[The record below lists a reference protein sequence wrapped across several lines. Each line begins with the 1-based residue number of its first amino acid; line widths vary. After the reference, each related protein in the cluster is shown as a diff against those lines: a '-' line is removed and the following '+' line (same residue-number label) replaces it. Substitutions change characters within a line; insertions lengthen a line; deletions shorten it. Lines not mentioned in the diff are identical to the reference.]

1 LENFLMSSLMTIYVN
16 GVSMT
21 INNTI
26 MVSDFV
32 QQQSITGKYI
42 TAINDVIVPE
52 SARASTPLNDDDRLD
67 IMSPISGG

>member
-1 LENFLMSSLMTIYVN
+1 MSSLMTIYVN
-16 GVSMT
+16 GVSMS
-21 INNTI
+21 INHTI

-42 TAINDVIVPE
+42 TVINDVIVPE
-52 SARASTPLNDDDRLD
+52 SARTRTPLNDDDRLD